1 MNTQELKQCN
11 ADFFESNFEDSL
23 IMKKYAVVPFGG
35 MYVLNGNSWDIVPN
49 SGEVSDAQDG
59 RTFLF
64 DKFVKVN

>member
-11 ADFFESNFEDSL
+11 AYFFQSNFEDSL

-35 MYVLNGNSWDIVPN
+35 MYVLNGNSWDFVPN
-49 SGEVSDAQDG
+49 SGEVYDAQDG

-64 DKFVKVN
+64 DKFVKIN